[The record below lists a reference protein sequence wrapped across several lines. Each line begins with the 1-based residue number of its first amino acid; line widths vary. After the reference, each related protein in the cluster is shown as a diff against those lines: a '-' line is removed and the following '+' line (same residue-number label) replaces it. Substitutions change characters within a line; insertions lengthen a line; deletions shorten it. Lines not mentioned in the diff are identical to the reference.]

1 MKSWLAND
9 WLRSRHVM
17 HRRVTRATKRRGAS
31 TLLGRVVC
39 TEGMTAVMW
48 WGFNLCGSTRDVDE
62 DPEEVERPESAPE
75 PATAGPSAEEHDEM
89 AKMMEFYS
97 QASALY
103 SQARLVVDM
112 LEDQKAAGIEVDEV
126 KLQQAKAAMAET
138 RKALNSVGMR
148 S

>member
-1 MKSWLAND
+1 
-9 WLRSRHVM
+9 
-17 HRRVTRATKRRGAS
+17 
-31 TLLGRVVC
+31 
-39 TEGMTAVMW
+39 
-48 WGFNLCGSTRDVDE
+48 
-62 DPEEVERPESAPE
+62 
-75 PATAGPSAEEHDEM
+75 M